1 MDGHLGLQ
9 PLFKHADGLMPQVVI
24 RGNAT
29 ISQWLNGPIVLR
41 HKQKQRLDKQK
52 LGKLVH
58 LQTLLNMTSHLL
70 YLHAVRALQVPQ
82 ALLHQ
87 AGQVFVN
94 GLVAYVFKAVET
106 ETTHRVITNKTLYLK
121 KNLFS

>member
-1 MDGHLGLQ
+1 
-9 PLFKHADGLMPQVVI
+9 MPQVVI
-24 RGNAT
+24 GGNAS

-41 HKQKQRLDKQK
+41 HKQTQSLDKQK

-58 LQTLLNMTSHLL
+58 LQTLFKMTSHLL

-87 AGQVFVN
+87 AGQVFVD
-94 GLVAYVFKAVET
+94 GLVAYVFKVVVT
-106 ETTHRVITNKTLYLK
+106 KTTQHIE
-121 KNLFS
+121 